1 MSNQQAGSQQAGSTW
16 LTPGQGAEYE
26 LADQDGVGVV
36 HPDRRSVRGNP
47 PVESAEVERATEKM
61 YRLAGN

>member
-1 MSNQQAGSQQAGSTW
+1 MFDQQVGSTW
-16 LTPGQGAEYE
+16 VAPGQGAEYE
-26 LADQDGVGVV
+26 LAEQDGVDRGIGVA
-36 HPDRRSVRGNP
+36 HPDRCSVRGNP